1 LKKKKKILP
10 VKEDN
15 LSYKFYHWGP
25 FLFHTKITS
34 KECKIILREG
44 EKCRKKS
51 NDYRY
56 TLAGHLS
63 EEYTFTDAKDMV
75 AWLNKYFE
83 AYVVAYNKWRGGEH
97 MLSTLTLESLWVN
110 YMKAN
115 EFNPPHDHSG
125 DLSFVIYPEMPKVIT
140 EENKRYKGTTMGP
153 GGISFFY
160 GQGDRQYINV
170 VQHLPEPG
178 DMFIFPASLKHW
190 VYPFRS
196 NIERVSVSGNIFFGP
211 SITKDYFVK

>member
-1 LKKKKKILP
+1 MKKKKKILP

-63 EEYTFTDAKDMV
+63 EEYTYRCKRHGGMV
-75 AWLNKYFE
+75 K
-83 AYVVAYNKWRGGEH
+83 
-97 MLSTLTLESLWVN
+97 
-110 YMKAN
+110 
-115 EFNPPHDHSG
+115 
-125 DLSFVIYPEMPKVIT
+125 
-140 EENKRYKGTTMGP
+140 
-153 GGISFFY
+153 
-160 GQGDRQYINV
+160 
-170 VQHLPEPG
+170 
-178 DMFIFPASLKHW
+178 
-190 VYPFRS
+190 
-196 NIERVSVSGNIFFGP
+196 
-211 SITKDYFVK
+211 